1 MGLHGVGLAINGVNE
16 RHRAHLSNTSN
27 GRWRDRRGTIH
38 ANVHTFTHSDT
49 VTATGWRGETHDTGE
64 RDRGFNDHAVRQ
76 PCLPIRLGLLLSL
89 LLLLAVEW
97 NSLPQQ
103 APVPGSPRQAVLVPS
118 LLRLYR
124 VIIAVYVIYQR
135 HCASRSAKRQHHN
148 TVAMLR
154 CAADGKNRPRS
165 DDQVR
170 FHRFHRV

>member
-1 MGLHGVGLAINGVNE
+1 ME
-16 RHRAHLSNTSN
+16 SM
-27 GRWRDRRGTIH
+27 RGT
-38 ANVHTFTHSDT
+38 VHTFLTPAMEDGGTGGGQSMQTYTHSRIRTQSQPQDGEWGDT
-49 VTATGWRGETHDTGE
+49 RHRTE

-76 PCLPIRLGLLLSL
+76 LRLPIRLGLLLSL
-89 LLLLAVEW
+89 LLLLAVER

-135 HCASRSAKRQHHN
+135 HCASRSAKRQHHK

-165 DDQVR
+165 DNQVR
-170 FHRFHRV
+170 FDRA